1 MEPCVTAS
9 IELPAAAAIAVA
21 TLTAETPLAPDVI
34 RSPDAVVTDSVV
46 LRAADSAG
54 APAALPQALP
64 RGAEVSVIEQRS
76 PWTKVRVASGT
87 AGWVPDGAIQRVR

>member
-1 MEPCVTAS
+1 VWIAMLVSVVTEDRHA
-9 IELPAAAAIAVA
+9 
-21 TLTAETPLAPDVI
+21 D
-34 RSPDAVVTDSVV
+34 DAVVTDSVV

-87 AGWVPDGAIQRVR
+87 AGWVPDGALQRVR